1 MVAFLGVSVQEL
13 ALLVIALLLAGC
25 LTGILAGL
33 FGVGG
38 GAIIVPVLYELF
50 RLLGVPEE
58 LRMPLCVG
66 TSLAIII
73 PTSFRSYRT
82 HRSKGAVD
90 RDVLKVWAVPILF
103 GVLAGSVIARYA
115 PPEVFKL
122 VFIAVAG
129 FSAVR
134 LLFGRESWRLGVELP
149 GKPVLRAYGVVIGLL
164 SSLMGIGGGQ
174 LSTLMLTF
182 YSRPIHQAVATSSG
196 VGLLVSI
203 PGALGYIYAGWGRAA
218 ENPEIAALQFPLAIG
233 YVSLLGAILFIPTSV
248 LCASFGANLA
258 HRLSRR
264 RLELAFGVFLLLI
277 CIRFLLSL

>member
-1 MVAFLGVSVQEL
+1 MLGIPLHEL
-13 ALLVIALLLAGC
+13 GILVVALLLAGC

-38 GAIIVPVLYELF
+38 GTVIVPVLYELF
-50 RLLGVPEE
+50 RILGVPEE

-73 PTSFRSYRT
+73 PTSFKSFRT

-90 RDVLKVWAVPILF
+90 LAVLKLWAVPIVF

-115 PPEVFKL
+115 PPEVFKF
-122 VFIAVAG
+122 VFILVAG

-134 LLFGRESWRLGVELP
+134 LLFGRESWRLGLELP
-149 GKPVLRAYGVVIGLL
+149 GKLAMRIYGIVIGLL

-218 ENPEIAALQFPLAIG
+218 ENPDIAALQFPLAIG

-264 RLELAFGVFLLLI
+264 KLELAFGVFLLLI